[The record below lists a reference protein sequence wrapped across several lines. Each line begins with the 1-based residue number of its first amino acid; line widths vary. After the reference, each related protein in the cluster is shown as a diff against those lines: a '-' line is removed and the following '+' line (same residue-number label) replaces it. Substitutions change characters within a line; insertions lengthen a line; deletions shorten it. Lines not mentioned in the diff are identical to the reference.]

1 MQSRKKQLIQSLN
14 LQPHPEGGYFSE
26 TYRSEGTLKQK
37 SEEFPDGR
45 NFSTAIYYLLG
56 SEDIS
61 MFHRIKSDEVWHH
74 YEGSSLTIHV
84 IHQDGSYQKLRL
96 GKDYEKNQQPQQV
109 VAAGAW
115 FGVTVDQSD
124 SFALCGCTVSPGFDF
139 QDFEM
144 AERGILLQKY
154 PEHNEIIKKLTIT
167 LQHEN

>member
-1 MQSRKKQLIQSLN
+1 MQSRKKQLIKSLN
-14 LQPHPEGGYFSE
+14 LKPHPEGGYFSE
-26 TYRSEGTLKQK
+26 TYRSNGTIKQK
-37 SEEFPDGR
+37 SGEFPDGR
-45 NFSTAIYYLLG
+45 NFSTAIYFLLG

-84 IHQDGSYQKLRL
+84 IHQDGSCQKFRL
-96 GKDYEKNQQPQQV
+96 GKDYENSQQPQHV
-109 VAAGAW
+109 IPAGAW

-144 AERGILLQKY
+144 ADRSSLLEKF
-154 PEHNEIIKKLTIT
+154 PEHEAIINQLTVSS
-167 LQHEN
+167 

>member
-1 MQSRKKQLIQSLN
+1 MESRKKQLIKSLN
-14 LQPHPEGGYFSE
+14 LKPHPEGGYFSE
-26 TYRSEGTLKQK
+26 TYRSQGSIKQK
-37 SEEFPDGR
+37 SGEFPDGR

-74 YEGSSLTIHV
+74 YEGSSLSIHV
-84 IHQDGSYQKLRL
+84 ILKDGSYQKLRL
-96 GKDYEKNQQPQQV
+96 GKDYENSQQPQHV
-109 VAAGAW
+109 VPAGTW

-144 AERGILLQKY
+144 ADRSSLLEKF
-154 PEHNEIIKKLTIT
+154 PDHETIINQLTVSA
-167 LQHEN
+167 